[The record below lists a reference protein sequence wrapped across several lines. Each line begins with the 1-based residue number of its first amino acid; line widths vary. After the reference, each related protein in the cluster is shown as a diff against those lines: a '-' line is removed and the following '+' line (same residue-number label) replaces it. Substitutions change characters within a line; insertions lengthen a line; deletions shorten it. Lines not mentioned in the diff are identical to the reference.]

1 MTISIKDNNSL
12 ENNKLSET
20 NVYINKKIDKKT
32 LEDIILK
39 LVTQF
44 GSISAVNFM
53 DSLKNLGF
61 RYATNGGISIAI
73 EDLKIPPDKIFLLKE
88 ANEEIRVTNKLW
100 KDSFL
105 TDIERYQKILDI
117 WSMVSESLKNRIVQY
132 FKDKDPLNSIYM
144 ISFSGARGNISQVRQ
159 LIGMRGLMS
168 NQKGQIIDLPI
179 LSNFRE
185 GLSSSDYII
194 SAYGARK
201 GIVDTAL
208 RTADSGYLTRRLVEI
223 GQDIVIREIDCF
235 GNQGIKFDLRFYK
248 DVEGVLK
255 GRTIAH
261 SVIRKGKLILKKN
274 QILDSGQI
282 NKIKTL
288 KIEEIYLRSPLTCK
302 AYRTICQYCYGW
314 NLAYQNLVSLGDSV
328 GVIAAQSIGEPGTQM
343 TMRTFHTG
351 GVFTTEIKE
360 HITATLSGTLMPLTK
375 IKAIGTRNQ
384 YGDEILELLESV
396 SLEILDWKN
405 EKQFLNLT
413 RGSLLYVKPYTF
425 VKKNQIIADTPSSSF
440 YTRFGHSRNFKALLS
455 TFEGEISFGNLKIK
469 QSLKNNK
476 TLTYNEKAGLMWVL
490 PGKLVNFPNETKI
503 KIQQNSLNSKKS
515 IGKIKLT
522 SSINGSIKFNFSKKE
537 VSISNNLLKKNI
549 FLSLQYKYNGR
560 KQKKIKNLF
569 IKAKSN
575 AFKMIPNITE
585 EAFEFDFL
593 NKNFSFKC
601 FQMLQETKEEDLN
614 WLFFVNLS
622 FYEAL
627 NDTILHKNGFIYRI
641 NLTNGWISHISNVNK
656 NLLNNKNKSFQLA
669 FPGEKLFDVITIKNL
684 VYYKLFSLSSY
695 KNVLVMYPVY
705 KCQLKKNSDPI
716 FKPLLNNLNSDL
728 KFIALTNYIFH
739 NQVACLE
746 IYYLFLNYKKISLS
760 SPQQFFSN
768 LKITINK
775 NNQNFQIIDETRI
788 ELKNIISGWCLSPG
802 NKINLNFLVHNHQY
816 IDAYTIL
823 GYLEYK
829 PIANKKVF
837 IAKST
842 KTDKQSFLF
851 VFEEHILKIHFEG
864 LIKDFS
870 KQLFYEKNYQ
880 IKKNLLLGE
889 PGLFLSQTQNSVTFR
904 KVVPFFLTKGAV
916 VRCKDKEFIK
926 KGDNFAILVNY
937 RQQTNDIVQ
946 GLPKIEELI
955 ELRGKKK
962 NSILAERPGI
972 VYKIKK
978 KLNAEKSEIEIEVI
992 ENEESTLY
1000 LLESIEDLLVREFDF
1015 LNLGEQLTSGSID
1028 PYELLRIFCNYY
1040 YKTDG
1045 PIYGLY
1051 KSIYKVGQ
1059 ILVNS
1064 IQAIYKSQ
1072 GIDISEKHIELIV
1085 RQMMS
1090 QAEVIDGG
1098 DTPLLTGESI
1108 ELYLIEDLS
1117 NILFKNN
1124 LLIPIFQPVLKG
1136 VTASSLKGESF
1147 LASASFQETRRI
1159 LSEAAIE
1166 GKTDWLRSLKANVIT
1181 GHLIPSGTGFY
1192 NYQNKFE
1199 HPQFYKIIQL
1209 FESREQD
1216 FVNSSEENKKVLSN
1230 KKGLFYGGK
1239 NFSNKKKIVYDDEE
1253 RSYDISNELDFYERN
1268 FLYIDTI
1275 LDNDFLYIDTILD
1288 NEESETLNEED
1299 FSDKNVIL
1307 YEKDIF
1313 DEENLFQEN
1322 EVLYDGNFMDG
1333 EKEEFG
1339 KKPVF
1344 EENRFFTR
1352 RNRSNKKA
1360 RLNKEN
1366 VFNIFD
1372 KEFFDQSKILNE
1384 FLKNIF
1390 KNFKIS
1396 FNKIITIENK
1406 IITFEDKIITFEKS
1420 KYKTFFQF
1428 CEEYKKKFRL
1438 SDEELFEK
1446 VKRNFE
1452 KTKLKS
1458 FEIST
1463 KPELE
1468 ISEKKELKI
1477 PEISEKKEIEISEK
1491 TEMEIPEIS
1500 EKKEIEISEKTEMEI
1515 PEISE
1520 KKEIEIS
1527 EKKEIEIPEN
1537 LPKRRT
1543 RKSKILEKEE
1553 LKIPEISE
1561 KKEIEIPKNTSKG
1574 RKKKS

>member
-1 MTISIKDNNSL
+1 MNISTRD
-12 ENNKLSET
+12 NKLSKT

-32 LEDIILK
+32 LEDIIVK

-73 EDLKIPPDKIFLLKE
+73 EDLKIPPDKIYLLKE
-88 ANEEIRVTNKLW
+88 AQKEIQFTNKLW

-117 WSMVSESLKNRIVQY
+117 WSTVSESLKNRIVQY
-132 FKDKDPLNSIYM
+132 FKDTDPLNSIYM

-235 GNQGIKFDLRFYK
+235 GNQGIKIDLRFYK
-248 DVEGVLK
+248 DIEGVLK

-261 SVIRKGKLILKKN
+261 SIIKKGKLILKKD
-274 QILDSGQI
+274 QILDTEKI

-360 HITATLSGTLMPLTK
+360 HITSNLSGTVIPLTR
-375 IKAIGTRNQ
+375 IKSICTRNQ

-425 VKKNQIIADTPSSSF
+425 VKKNQILADTPSSSF
-440 YTRFGHSRNFKALLS
+440 YTRFGNSRNFKALLS
-455 TFEGEISFGNLKIK
+455 TFEGEISFGNLTIK
-469 QSLKNNK
+469 QSLKKNK
-476 TLTYNEKAGLMWVL
+476 TLTYNEKAGLMWIL
-490 PGKLVNFPNETKI
+490 PGKVFNFPNETKI
-503 KIQQNSLNSKKS
+503 KIQQNTLNTKKS
-515 IGKIKLT
+515 LGKIKLT
-522 SSINGSIKFNFSKKE
+522 SSTNGFVNFNFLKKE
-537 VSISNNLLKKNI
+537 ISISNHLLKKNV
-549 FLSLQYKYNGR
+549 FLSLQYNNK
-560 KQKKIKNLF
+560 KQKKIKNIFL
-569 IKAKSN
+569 KSKSN
-575 AFKMIPNITE
+575 VFKMIPNITQE
-585 EAFEFDFL
+585 YFEFDFL
-593 NKNFSFKC
+593 KKNFSSKC
-601 FQMLQETKEEDLN
+601 FQMLQEAEEDLN
-614 WLFFVNLS
+614 WLFFVNLA
-622 FYEAL
+622 FYEAS
-627 NDTILHKNGFIYRI
+627 NDNILHKNGFIYRI
-641 NLTNGWISHISNVNK
+641 NLNNCWISYINTVNK
-656 NLLNNKNKSFQLA
+656 NIGRNKNESFRFA
-669 FPGEKLFDVITIKNL
+669 FPGEKLFNTINIKNL
-684 VYYKLFSLSSY
+684 VYYKLFPVSPH
-695 KNVLVMYPVY
+695 KNILIIYPVY
-705 KCQLKKNSDPI
+705 KCQLKKNYDPI
-716 FKPLLNNLNSDL
+716 FKPLLNNSNVDL
-728 KFIALTNYIFH
+728 KIIAPNNYIFH
-739 NQVACLE
+739 SQVACLE
-746 IYYLFLNYKKISLS
+746 IFYLFLNYKKISLN
-760 SPQQFFSN
+760 SPQQAFSN
-768 LKITINK
+768 LNILINK
-775 NNQNFQIIDETRI
+775 NNHNFQIIDEIKI
-788 ELKNIISGWCLSPG
+788 ELKNIISGWCLSPN

-829 PIANKKVF
+829 PIANKKIFVT
-837 IAKST
+837 KST
-842 KTDKQSFLF
+842 KTDKQSFFF
-851 VFEEHILKIHFEG
+851 VFEEHILKIHLEG
-864 LIKDFS
+864 VIKDFS
-870 KQLFYEKNYQ
+870 KQLFYEKNYKL
-880 IKKNLLLGE
+880 KKDLLLE
-889 PGLFLSQTQNSVTFR
+889 DPGVFLSQTRNSVIFR
-904 KVVPFFLTKGAV
+904 KAVPFFLTKGAV
-916 VRCKDKEFIK
+916 VRCKNGEFIR

-962 NSILAERPGI
+962 NSILAERPGLI
-972 VYKIKK
+972 YKINKN
-978 KLNAEKSEIEIEVI
+978 LNNDTSEIEVEVI
-992 ENEESTLY
+992 ENEESTIY

-1040 YKTDG
+1040 YKTNG
-1045 PIYGLY
+1045 PINGLY
-1051 KSIYKVGQ
+1051 KSIYTVGQ

-1085 RQMMS
+1085 RQMIS
-1090 QAEVIDGG
+1090 QAEVIDAG
-1098 DTPLLTGESI
+1098 DTPLIIGEFI

-1124 LLIPIFQPVLKG
+1124 FLIPIFQPVLKG

-1147 LASASFQETRRI
+1147 LSSASFQETRRI

-1199 HPQFYKIIQL
+1199 HPEFYKIIQL
-1209 FESREQD
+1209 FESLED
-1216 FVNSSEENKKVLSN
+1216 KNVLSHE
-1230 KKGLFYGGK
+1230 KGVFYRGEE
-1239 NFSNKKKIVYDDEE
+1239 FSDILDEE
-1253 RSYDISNELDFYERN
+1253 DPYYDIRNELDFYEEN
-1268 FLYIDTI
+1268 FFYGDTF
-1275 LDNDFLYIDTILD
+1275 LDEGDVLDEKDFLDDKDFLYKSEFFDEISYKNDIL
-1288 NEESETLNEED
+1288 
-1299 FSDKNVIL
+1299 
-1307 YEKDIF
+1307 
-1313 DEENLFQEN
+1313 DEENLLF
-1322 EVLYDGNFMDG
+1322 
-1333 EKEEFG
+1333 EKDFIYEGDLLEE
-1339 KKPVF
+1339 
-1344 EENRFFTR
+1344 EE
-1352 RNRSNKKA
+1352 
-1360 RLNKEN
+1360 EEEE
-1366 VFNIFD
+1366 IG
-1372 KEFFDQSKILNE
+1372 
-1384 FLKNIF
+1384 KNIF
-1390 KNFKIS
+1390 FEKNPFFIKKSRAKKKALLEQENAFSISEKEFSETRKNLEEFFNKVFKNFRNS
-1396 FNKIITIENK
+1396 FNKISK
-1406 IITFEDKIITFEKS
+1406 SRKLKS
-1420 KYKTFFQF
+1420 KSKSRKLKYKSFFQF
-1428 CEEYKKKFRL
+1428 CEKYKKKFKL
-1438 SDEELFEK
+1438 FDEELFEK
-1446 VKRNFE
+1446 VKINFE
-1452 KTKLKS
+1452 KEKFKGLK
-1458 FEIST
+1458 
-1463 KPELE
+1463 
-1468 ISEKKELKI
+1468 ISEIGEVKL
-1477 PEISEKKEIEISEK
+1477 PEVSEKEEFKLPEVSEK
-1491 TEMEIPEIS
+1491 GEFKLPEVS
-1500 EKKEIEISEKTEMEI
+1500 EKEEFKLSETA
-1515 PEISE
+1515 P
-1520 KKEIEIS
+1520 KK
-1527 EKKEIEIPEN
+1527 
-1537 LPKRRT
+1537 RT
-1543 RKSKILEKEE
+1543 RKSKISEIGEVKL
-1553 LKIPEISE
+1553 PETAP
-1561 KKEIEIPKNTSKG
+1561 KKRT
-1574 RKKKS
+1574 KKS